1 MSVEVPQ
8 RIHRGEQEVV
18 VTWADGHAS
27 RFPSRWLRLRCQCAG
42 CIEEMSGRPLL
53 EPDTVPGDVR
63 PLAIT
68 LVGAYAI
75 RVAWSDGHDTGIY
88 TYEWLRSVCPCPQCQ
103 PAGDRGSVA

>member
-1 MSVEVPQ
+1 
-8 RIHRGEQEVV
+8 
-18 VTWADGHAS
+18 
-27 RFPSRWLRLRCQCAG
+27 
-42 CIEEMSGRPLL
+42 MSGRPLL